1 MIFVR
6 RWTPAE
12 GILGKKRSAASA
24 HLEGGGADASCFF
37 ETLHGREAARPDS
50 RGPFASKQN
59 AATLSAADGLRAC
72 VAFGGGELLDCLA
85 RDWIEAFS
93 SRLQMR
99 ENGIAHPRIPEFF
112 DVLGGT
118 GDGLSPPL
126 TFKKRGDLISHVNE
140 LVG

>member
-1 MIFVR
+1 M
-6 RWTPAE
+6 A
-12 GILGKKRSAASA
+12 
-24 HLEGGGADASCFF
+24 
-37 ETLHGREAARPDS
+37 DS

-72 VAFGGGELLDCLA
+72 IAFGGGELLDCLA
-85 RDWIEAFS
+85 RDWIESCS

-99 ENGIAHPRIPEFF
+99 ENSVAHPRIPEFL

-118 GDGLSPPL
+118 GDGFSSSLA
-126 TFKKRGDLISHVNE
+126 FEKRGDLIGHVNE